1 MSDEKLDYAQQRW
14 AKDFEELD
22 RQIGEMAL
30 ICQVQLLDPG
40 VIERVLKNDRLVC
53 GTDNP
58 EAFEKMRS
66 LLMLHYKMRDMA
78 VVRFGEADTLRIQD
92 EIIKR
97 LRERFGDDLGVGAGG
112 GEQGAGV
119 GAHARALAFH
129 WRR

>member
-78 VVRFGEADTLRIQD
+78 VVRFGEADTLRIQG

-97 LRERFGDDLGVGAGG
+97 LRERFGDDLGRSPA
-112 GEQGAGV
+112 
-119 GAHARALAFH
+119 
-129 WRR
+129 

>member
-78 VVRFGEADTLRIQD
+78 VVRFGQQETILIME
-92 EIIKR
+92 EIVER
-97 LRERFGDDLGVGAGG
+97 LRARFGDSLGRPDA
-112 GEQGAGV
+112 
-119 GAHARALAFH
+119 
-129 WRR
+129 

>member
-1 MSDEKLDYAQQRW
+1 MSDEKLDYSQQRW

-22 RQIGEMAL
+22 RQIGEMAMM
-30 ICQVQLLDPG
+30 CQVQLLDPG

-53 GTDNP
+53 GKDNP

-78 VVRFGEADTLRIQD
+78 VVKFGQEDTIRIME

-97 LRERFGDDLGVGAGG
+97 LRARFGDDLGRPSA
-112 GEQGAGV
+112 
-119 GAHARALAFH
+119 
-129 WRR
+129 